1 MNPPSRPSLRQI
13 LGTERARQ
21 RPRLLLAGGLAA
33 LVAAASVLLLGL
45 SGWFISA
52 AALAGAAGP
61 AAAAGFN
68 YMLPSAAIRLLA
80 ILRTGGRY
88 GERLIGH
95 DAALRALARVR
106 PALFLALAT
115 SPPAIA
121 MALSTG
127 EATARVVGD
136 VDMLEADLVRG
147 SARWGM
153 LAALACGVA
162 LLLLAGT
169 GPALAAAAGT
179 ALAVLGARWLA
190 TALAGRGR
198 QVPRAAGQL
207 KDEVAAMLSASAEL
221 RAYGLEDWAAARIA
235 ERSQALA
242 LAQQRTTAGAGWF
255 DLLQAGA
262 TGLAAVSALALA
274 DAANLPMAA
283 LAALGAAMTVDGAA
297 AYARGLE
304 RGGATREAETRL
316 DAMLLPTATTAP
328 AGHLLAYPPSIRLT
342 AHSAVTLL
350 PGMLVGL
357 AGPSGCGKTTLLETL
372 LHLRVPVPGEILLG
386 GTDLAELSP
395 GAARRCFSF
404 LPQDMALLAG
414 SVRDNLLL
422 AAPDADDA
430 ALWDALRDA
439 ALEERIVR
447 LPGGLDGWLG
457 ENGARLSGG
466 ERRRLAL
473 ARALLH
479 PAPWLLLDEPTEGL
493 DAKTEALVLNRL
505 RARLKARGQ
514 GALIVSHR
522 SEPLVNCDVVIRW
535 GTWQPRP
542 ARAEQPANDIQAR
555 AMEQVANPSA
565 TRRSPA

>member
-1 MNPPSRPSLRQI
+1 
-13 LGTERARQ
+13 
-21 RPRLLLAGGLAA
+21 
-33 LVAAASVLLLGL
+33 
-45 SGWFISA
+45 
-52 AALAGAAGP
+52 
-61 AAAAGFN
+61 
-68 YMLPSAAIRLLA
+68 
-80 ILRTGGRY
+80 
-88 GERLIGH
+88 
-95 DAALRALARVR
+95 
-106 PALFLALAT
+106 
-115 SPPAIA
+115 
-121 MALSTG
+121 
-127 EATARVVGD
+127 
-136 VDMLEADLVRG
+136 
-147 SARWGM
+147 
-153 LAALACGVA
+153 
-162 LLLLAGT
+162 
-169 GPALAAAAGT
+169 
-179 ALAVLGARWLA
+179 
-190 TALAGRGR
+190 
-198 QVPRAAGQL
+198 
-207 KDEVAAMLSASAEL
+207 
-221 RAYGLEDWAAARIA
+221 
-235 ERSQALA
+235 
-242 LAQQRTTAGAGWF
+242 
-255 DLLQAGA
+255 
-262 TGLAAVSALALA
+262 
-274 DAANLPMAA
+274 
-283 LAALGAAMTVDGAA
+283 
-297 AYARGLE
+297 
-304 RGGATREAETRL
+304 
-316 DAMLLPTATTAP
+316 
-328 AGHLLAYPPSIRLT
+328 
-342 AHSAVTLL
+342 
-350 PGMLVGL
+350 MLVGL